1 MFVPDRFAF
10 GDFVLERSQQR
21 VLRADGTALVL
32 TPRLFDALALFLLHP
47 GKLLDKDTL
56 MKALWPGLVVEEN
69 NLSQV
74 VAGLRRA
81 LGDDRHDSRF
91 IQTVPRRGFRFIA
104 EVTPLPD
111 GPPFVLQDSV
121 GAATSA
127 AVGQDV
133 AAVVVDA
140 FGAGGRR
147 SWLRV
152 ALITSVG
159 IGVGGTGWWV
169 WRRGRPMA
177 AALPANT
184 LAVLPFKPLATE
196 GRDSLLEVGMA
207 DSLATRLST
216 VPGLV
221 VRSAGSVMRYAGPTQ
236 DPLRAARE
244 LDVDWIVDGSL
255 QRSGASLRVTA
266 RLLRAADG
274 TAAWSGSFDE
284 SVVGVFE
291 LQDQISTKVMY
302 ALLPLLN
309 VGAPVRSPL
318 TELGGTRN
326 PEAYQLYLAA
336 AWRAQGSQGDSAGKA
351 VALLQQALAI
361 DPDYALAWTLL
372 AWTHRRKLWRNDGV
386 PSEVFASAQEAL
398 QHAMHLTPELAQVH
412 AGLGFRHTWF
422 DFDWPRGERAFRQA
436 LRANP
441 NEVSA
446 HWGLTQLLMMQGRL
460 EEGFEHMR
468 QAREL
473 DPMSPVFNALE
484 ACYLVR
490 AGKLDAAR
498 KRLDRAFDIAPEHG
512 LAFEALALLRSAE
525 QQSEQAVAALRR
537 AVERSDGSSRQKAKL
552 AAMLAAQGQRVEA
565 NALLVQLL
573 DASRAHYVPP
583 STPALVQAA
592 LGQTEAALD
601 GLEQA
606 MAVHDTWLMYLKDDP
621 GWNALRQEPR
631 FVALLRKLEMDRFGP
646 GLMPI

>member
-1 MFVPDRFAF
+1 MSKANRYAF
-10 GDFVLERSQQR
+10 GDFVLERQQRR
-21 VLRADGTALVL
+21 VLRRDGTALGL
-32 TPRLFDALALFLLHP
+32 TPRLFNALLLLVEHA
-47 GKLLDKDTL
+47 GELLDKDTL
-56 MKALWPGLVVEEN
+56 MRSLWPGLVVEEN

-74 VAGLRRA
+74 VASLRRV
-81 LGDDRHDSRF
+81 LGDNSQGGQF
-91 IQTVPRRGFRFIA
+91 IQTVPRRGFVFVGRVQAMADDLEPAA
-104 EVTPLPD
+104 ESGMVVALQADPGAKTVTGNGRRHWMQLA
-111 GPPFVLQDSV
+111 L
-121 GAATSA
+121 A
-127 AVGQDV
+127 
-133 AAVVVDA
+133 
-140 FGAGGRR
+140 GAGLAGLSGGGWWLYGRR
-147 SWLRV
+147 AVIQPAR
-152 ALITSVG
+152 G
-159 IGVGGTGWWV
+159 I
-169 WRRGRPMA
+169 
-177 AALPANT
+177 T
-184 LAVLPFKPLATE
+184 LAVLPFKPLHSE
-196 GRDSLLEVGMA
+196 GRDELLEVGMA
-207 DSLATRLST
+207 DSLGARLST

-221 VRSAGSVMRYAGPTQ
+221 VRSTASVLRFGGAAQ
-236 DPLRAARE
+236 DPQRAASE
-244 LDVDWIVDGSL
+244 LEVDWIVDGTL
-255 QRSGASLRVTA
+255 QRRDHQLRATA
-266 RLLRAADG
+266 RLLRADTGA
-274 TAAWSGSFDE
+274 AAWSGSFDAE
-284 SVVGVFE
+284 MSGVFDV
-291 LQDQISTKVMY
+291 QDQISARVTQ
-302 ALLPLLN
+302 AL
-309 VGAPVRSPL
+309 APALQASIVSVAQAG
-318 TELGGTRN
+318 ELGGTRN

-361 DPDYALAWTLL
+361 DPDYSLAWTLL
-372 AWTHRRKLWRNDGV
+372 AWTYRRKLWRNDGV
-386 PSEVFASAQEAL
+386 PSEVFASAQNAL